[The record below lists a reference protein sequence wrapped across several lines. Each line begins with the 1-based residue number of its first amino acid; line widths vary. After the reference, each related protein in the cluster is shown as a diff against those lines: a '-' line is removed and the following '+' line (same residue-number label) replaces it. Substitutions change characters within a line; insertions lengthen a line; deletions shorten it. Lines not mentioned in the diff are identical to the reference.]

1 VDVGELM
8 LGIIAVGLI
17 AGIVVGRNTERAR
30 RSFKDWGTA
39 KAAVPKYKT
48 TFMTEMKRAI
58 VTVLALA
65 AVVAGVVF
73 IAYTRGDS

>member
-1 VDVGELM
+1 MGELM
-8 LGIIAVGLI
+8 LGIIVVGLV

-48 TFMTEMKRAI
+48 TFVTEIKRAI
-58 VTVLALA
+58 VTVLAIA
-65 AVVAGVVF
+65 AVVAGVIF
-73 IAYTRGDS
+73 IAFTRGDS

>member
-1 VDVGELM
+1 MAQLM

-17 AGIVVGRNTERAR
+17 AGILVGRNTERAR

-48 TFMTEMKRAI
+48 TFVTEIKRAI
-58 VTVLALA
+58 VTVLAIA
-65 AVVAGVVF
+65 AVVAGVIF
-73 IAYTRGDS
+73 IAFTRGDS